1 LQFTR
6 YKPGDPLSKLSA
18 SDMNDRA
25 EALERVDRVI
35 RNEPGFVGFGVMW
48 GKITARS
55 SSSPAAGITYQAEA
69 LDGSIRITTN
79 QTPLFRPFASS
90 TLIVPAAIDSACL
103 IGWYPDPAT
112 NQWLEKILTVQETED
127 SAECA

>member
-1 LQFTR
+1 MQFTR
-6 YKPGDPLSKLSA
+6 YKPGEPLSKLSA
-18 SDMNDRA
+18 SDLNDRA
-25 EALERVDRVI
+25 ETLERVDRMF
-35 RNEPGFVGFGVMW
+35 RNGPGFGGFPAIW

-55 SSSPAAGITYQAEA
+55 SATPAAGITYQAEA

-79 QTPLFRPFASS
+79 QTPLFRAFSSS
-90 TLIVPAAIDSACL
+90 TVLAPAAIDSECL

-112 NQWLEKILTVQETED
+112 NQWVERILLVRETED